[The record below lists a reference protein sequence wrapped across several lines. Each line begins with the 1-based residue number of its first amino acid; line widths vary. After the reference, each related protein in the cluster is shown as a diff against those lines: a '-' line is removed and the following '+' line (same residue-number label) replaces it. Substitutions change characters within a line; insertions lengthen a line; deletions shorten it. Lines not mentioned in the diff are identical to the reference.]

1 MELSSKQQE
10 DTFDLYYQCRSP
22 WQWVFKEAF
31 QELIDARTNDNSHNE
46 ISFLSG
52 RVKRCEEVSN
62 ARLLPSKNFITKQSK
77 TRRFGCT
84 LRIELASS
92 INSDIFSCYYGT
104 SQAMEGL
111 ADKDEF
117 VRTLSNFNCEYLSP
131 PSLLIDWDASE
142 SYCLAIK
149 FPTTRHDNNVAVL
162 KTPLGSR
169 GEGVFFI
176 SCVEEIVHYVQQN
189 YIRAMEERG
198 NFLKDVYQSKGRF
211 PSWILQ
217 AEIYPPMLIE
227 RHKFHLRT
235 YVVIFERPDTTKNIN
250 VAEALDVYI
259 YTKHEVRIASVP
271 FAHQAREESTT
282 SSCSTCIRNRQAHI
296 TNGASSDNTKRC
308 LLHNVKELAHL
319 SEPLE
324 FFIAK
329 AFGCDLLPNMRVQ
342 INQDNCDN
350 AAAKFAFSGVDVMID
365 EQGKFYILEVNVNP
379 AAPPKEV
386 IDAMFH
392 RHLVDLCKDFIR
404 LVVTNDDINTATNLR
419 TTPTRNDGCSTSDAT
434 LYNFARASDI
444 LKNNLQ
450 KYKN

>member
-1 MELSSKQQE
+1 MEQCSRQHE
-10 DTFDLYYQCRSP
+10 ETFDLYYQCRSP

-31 QELIDARTNDNSHNE
+31 QELIDTRTNNSTHNE
-46 ISFLSG
+46 IFLSG

-62 ARLLPSKNFITKQSK
+62 ARLLPSKNNITKQNK

-92 INSDIFSCYYGT
+92 INSDIFFCYYGT

-131 PSLLIDWDASE
+131 PSLLIDWDVSE

-149 FPTTRHDNNVAVL
+149 IPTTCHDNNVAVL

-176 SCVEEIVHYVQQN
+176 SCGEEIVHYVQQN
-189 YIRAMEERG
+189 YIRAMEEKG
-198 NFLKDVYQSKGRF
+198 NFLQDVYQSKGRY

-227 RHKFHLRT
+227 GHKFHLRT
-235 YVVIFERPDTTKNIN
+235 YVVILERPDTTNNIN
-250 VAEALDVYI
+250 IAEALDVYI

-271 FAHQAREESTT
+271 FSHQAKKKTNTT
-282 SSCSTCIRNRQAHI
+282 SGTCIRNRQAHI

-319 SEPLE
+319 SKPLE

-329 AFGCDLLPNMRVQ
+329 AFGCDLLPNMTIQ
-342 INQDNCDN
+342 MNKDNCDI

-365 EQGKFYILEVNVNP
+365 EQGRFYILEVNVNP

-386 IDAMFH
+386 VDAMFH
-392 RHLVDLCKDFIR
+392 QHLVDLCKDLILIR
-404 LVVTNDDINTATNLR
+404 LVVTNDINITTNPLI
-419 TTPTRNDGCSTSDAT
+419 TTTGNDWCSTSDAT
-434 LYNFARASDI
+434 IYNFALASNI
-444 LKNNLQ
+444 LKNNLH